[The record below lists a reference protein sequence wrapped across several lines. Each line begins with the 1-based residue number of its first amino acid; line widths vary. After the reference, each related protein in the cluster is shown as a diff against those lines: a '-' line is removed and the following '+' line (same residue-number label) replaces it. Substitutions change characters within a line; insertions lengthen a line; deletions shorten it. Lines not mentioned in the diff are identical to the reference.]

1 MDWRGFEN
9 SLKTEA
15 RFFSRTAANHLASIF
30 DGIDELQTRDGCPL
44 ATGAIPMHQIS
55 WQPRSTQ
62 TAHIANAR

>member
-30 DGIDELQTRDGCPL
+30 DGIDEL
-44 ATGAIPMHQIS
+44 
-55 WQPRSTQ
+55 
-62 TAHIANAR
+62 